1 MLLKDCTMSAKSF
14 LRIIVNW
21 TLKQGSR
28 GYFAPV
34 LLLISILL
42 SIVGCENNASKK
54 QIRYEWKTVME
65 GDWSS
70 HLYDVHFISEKDG
83 WAVGNSVDIVPG
95 QDFTEDA
102 ESLIIHTDNG
112 GQTWHKQSSGVF
124 GKPLRNVHFHSA
136 LEGWCIGESGVLIHT
151 TDGGQTWYPIET
163 GTENNLH
170 NIFIG
175 EVTGWIVG
183 DWGTLLKTTDGGKT
197 FTEVDASVFGR
208 KSLKG
213 VHFVDEN
220 HGWIITYNTPTS
232 GSSVGNPQSSESEN
246 TRFPVTGGYSG
257 YIYRTVDGGETWEV
271 QFATEEALFNLHFID
286 KKTGWVV
293 GDRRGVFATN
303 DGGETWQFVTHDSN
317 QRHKGSYGQPEYL
330 GNEPLHTFTLYDI
343 DFTDSQNGW
352 IVGDLG
358 VILHTSS
365 GGKGKWKHQRG
376 GPRFHN
382 SADAVLLG
390 VDFISKQ
397 LGWVVGE
404 NGTILHTRNGGVTWE
419 SQSSPSHLLVDVCAV
434 SSKEGY
440 VVGDRGAILRTK
452 DGGSVWNAQD
462 SRTTE
467 CFGATHFV
475 SPQKGWAVAE
485 AGVVLHTTSSG
496 SVWQRQTSGTT
507 QVLLAVFFVD
517 ENTGWCVGSAGEI
530 IHTENG
536 GKTWQRQE
544 SGTVWNL
551 FDVHFT
557 SKQRGWTVGMNGTI
571 LSTLDGGAHWY
582 LASISRS
589 HSSFLLDAVT
599 FATTDIGWVVGL
611 DLRSLGMDGL
621 ILHTENG
628 GKTWQR
634 QESHTANF
642 LDDVFFISETKGWIV
657 GKEGLVLHTKDG
669 GQNWR
674 PQRTDTRTDLKAI
687 YVSNSDSGW
696 VVGQNGT
703 ILRYE
708 AVP

>member
-1 MLLKDCTMSAKSF
+1 MSAKSF
-14 LRIIVNW
+14 FRTIVNW

-28 GYFAPV
+28 GLFAPV
-34 LLLISILL
+34 VVLTSILF
-42 SIVGCENNASKK
+42 SIVGCEDTTSKR
-54 QIRYEWKTVME
+54 QIQYEWKTVME

-70 HLYDVHFISEKDG
+70 HLYDVHFISEQAG
-83 WAVGNSVDIVPG
+83 WAVGNAVDVIPG

-124 GKPLRNVHFHSA
+124 NKPLRNVYFRSA
-136 LEGWCIGESGVLIHT
+136 LEGWCLGESGTLIHT
-151 TDGGQTWYPIET
+151 TDGGQTWDHIET
-163 GTENNLH
+163 GTEHNLH

-175 EVTGWIVG
+175 ETTGWIVG

-197 FTEVDASVFGR
+197 FTKVDASVFER

-213 VHFVDEN
+213 VYFVDEN
-220 HGWIITYNTPTS
+220 QGWIITYNTPTS
-232 GSSVGNPQSSESEN
+232 GNSQATKREH
-246 TRFPVTGGYSG
+246 SG

-271 QFATEEALFNLHFID
+271 QFSTEQALFNLHFID
-286 KKTGWVV
+286 KETGWVV
-293 GDRRGVFATN
+293 GDQRSVFTTN
-303 DGGETWQFVTHDSN
+303 DGGKTWEFITHGSN
-317 QRHKGSYGQPEYL
+317 QRHTSSYGQPEYL

-404 NGTILHTRNGGVTWE
+404 NGTILHTRNAGVTWE

-434 SSKEGY
+434 SSTEGY
-440 VVGDRGAILRTK
+440 VVGDRGAILRTE
-452 DGGSVWNAQD
+452 DGGSVWDAQD

-475 SPQKGWAVAE
+475 SSQKGWAVAE
-485 AGVVLHTTSSG
+485 AGVVLHTTNGG
-496 SVWQRQTSGTT
+496 SVWQRQASGTT
-507 QVLLAVFFVD
+507 QELLAVFFID

-530 IHTENG
+530 IHTEDG
-536 GKTWQRQE
+536 GQTWQRQE
-544 SGTVWNL
+544 SGTTWNL

-557 SKQRGWTVGMNGTI
+557 SKQRGWAVGMSGTI
-571 LSTLDGGAHWY
+571 LSTLNGGVHWN

-589 HSSFLLDAVT
+589 YSSFLLDAVT
-599 FATTDIGWVVGL
+599 FVTADRGWVVGL

-628 GKTWQR
+628 GKTWHR

-657 GKEGLVLHTKDG
+657 GKEGLVLHTKDS

>member
-1 MLLKDCTMSAKSF
+1 MSAKSF
-14 LRIIVNW
+14 FNGYQFSAISPR
-21 TLKQGSR
+21 LKRCLWPAHNTQPPLITNC
-28 GYFAPV
+28 YFIV
-34 LLLISILL
+34 LLIGIL
-42 SIVGCENNASKK
+42 SIVGCENSASKG
-54 QIRYEWKTVME
+54 QIRYEWKTVLE

-70 HLYDVHFISEKDG
+70 HLYDVHFASETQG
-83 WAVGNSVDIVPG
+83 WAVGNAVDIIPG

-102 ESLIIHTDNG
+102 ESLIIHTNNG
-112 GQTWHKQSSGVF
+112 GQTWHRQRSGVF
-124 GKPLRNVHFHSA
+124 GKPLRKVYFRSA
-136 LEGWCIGESGVLIHT
+136 LEGWCTGESGTLIHT
-151 TDGGQTWYPIET
+151 TDGGETWTHIET

-170 NIFIG
+170 DIFIG
-175 EVTGWIVG
+175 ETTGWVVG

-197 FTEVDASVFGR
+197 FTQVDASVFGR

-213 VHFVDEN
+213 VYFVDT
-220 HGWIITYNTPTS
+220 HLGWIITYNTPRSEAST
-232 GSSVGNPQSSESEN
+232 GDAHTLNAANP
-246 TRFPVTGGYSG
+246 G
-257 YIYRTVDGGETWEV
+257 YIYRTTDGGQSWEV
-271 QFATEEALFNLHFID
+271 QFTTAQALFNLHFID
-286 KKTGWVV
+286 EQTGWVV
-293 GDRRGVFATN
+293 GDRRSVFVTT
-303 DGGETWQFVTHDSN
+303 DSGETWAFVTDGSN
-317 QRHKGSYGQPEYL
+317 QRHKSSYGQPEYL

-358 VILHTSS
+358 VILHTAS
-365 GGKGKWKHQRG
+365 GGKGQWKHQRG

-382 SADAVLLG
+382 SADPVLLG
-390 VDFISKQ
+390 VDFVSKR
-397 LGWVVGE
+397 LGWAVGE

-434 SSKEGY
+434 SAKEGY
-440 VVGDRGAILRTK
+440 VVGDRGAILRTE
-452 DGGSVWNAQD
+452 DGGTVWDAQD

-475 SPQKGWAVAE
+475 SPEKGWAVAE
-485 AGVVLHTTSSG
+485 AGVVLHTTNGG
-496 SVWQRQTSGTT
+496 SVWQRQESRTA
-507 QVLLAVFFVD
+507 QELLAVFFVD
-517 ENTGWCVGSAGEI
+517 EETGWCVGSGGEI
-530 IHTENG
+530 IHTDDG
-536 GKTWQRQE
+536 GQTWQRQE
-544 SGTVWNL
+544 SGTTWNL

-557 SKQRGWTVGMNGTI
+557 SKQRGWAVGMSGTM
-571 LSTLDGGAHWY
+571 LSTLDGGDHWH

-589 HSSFLLDAVT
+589 HSSFFLDAVT
-599 FATTDIGWVVGL
+599 FVTADKGWVVGL

-621 ILHTENG
+621 ILHTDNG

-642 LDDVFFISETKGWIV
+642 LDDVFFASETEGWIV

-687 YVSNSDSGW
+687 YVSSSNSGW

-703 ILRYE
+703 ILKYE